1 MAFVV
6 KNGLQNFANKLKN
19 YKAQGDLAERV
30 VEKVANK
37 GIEIAQNKWGN
48 QANVIQR
55 GDGVKRSIIA
65 VDNNKI
71 NPSIAY
77 TEFGTGIQG
86 EGKYEGKLPTQNISF
101 TDKNGL
107 EWTAQGWEYYYPN
120 SKTKRTVGGQEGWFH
135 NRQFVT
141 GQPAQAQMW
150 RTANELE
157 QGEAK
162 QAVEQLFKERDI

>member
-37 GIEIAQNKWGN
+37 GVEIARNKWGN

-55 GDGVKRSIIA
+55 GDGLKRSIVA

-107 EWTAQGWEYYYPN
+107 EWTTQGWEYHYRYN
-120 SKTKRTVGGQEGWFH
+120 QTQ
-135 NRQFVT
+135 
-141 GQPAQAQMW
+141 
-150 RTANELE
+150 
-157 QGEAK
+157 QGEPFKGQIPKMPMLNTAK
-162 QAVEQLFKERDI
+162 ELREYINTDLAKDIRKGD